1 MDDPLSA
8 VDAHVAKEI
17 FDHLIGPS
25 GMLKNRLV
33 EQTHNYFLKK
43 LWVSFQ
49 IVIGYL
55 NFLNTVNLLLISKDA
70 CT

>member
-33 EQTHNYFLKK
+33 EQTHNYLKK
-43 LWVSFQ
+43 KTLGIFSNRDW
-49 IVIGYL
+49 L
-55 NFLNTVNLLLISKDA
+55 SKLFKYG
-70 CT
+70 

>member
-17 FDHLIGPS
+17 FDHLIGPN

-33 EQTHNYFLKK
+33 EQTYNYFLKK
-43 LWVSFQ
+43 TLGIFSNRDW
-49 IVIGYL
+49 L
-55 NFLNTVNLLLISKDA
+55 SKLFKYG
-70 CT
+70 